1 MTISILIATDNNEQ
15 AQKIVAQLAIDYE
28 DIVISISHKSSIND
42 FDKHQPDIL
51 ILAFANLAIVE
62 QYYDDLYQS
71 SSHITI
77 CTHRTLLLCHK
88 DDLNQAHELC
98 KQETYDDYIL
108 FWPEPYDNHQLPRT
122 IHHATLSLEAAKLS
136 AANAEITHQVRRLT
150 NPQPKFETT
159 LKSAYQLLETIKQ
172 TIEQIKLDQTDVLT
186 SFLQSLSLT
195 EFHDLIDNSADKNL
209 EPLIKELQE
218 NLIYQHLSQLD
229 LPLFKINK
237 CLNDLQPQV
246 TALIDDV
253 RLLQVVVHKSQPTV
267 LIVDDDKFTQML
279 INDIVSTENYSVL
292 YASSGIEALKTLR
305 KHKPDIILMDM
316 KMPTLDGVETIRRIK
331 DSPKF
336 ASIPIIMVTGN
347 NAKKDV
353 IESLKAGAA
362 DFVFKPI
369 SHGILLDKM
378 EALLN

>member
-1 MTISILIATDNNEQ
+1 MTISILIATDNNDQ

-28 DIVISISHKSSIND
+28 DIVISISSQLSIND

-88 DDLNQAHELC
+88 DDLEQAHELC
-98 KQETYDDYIL
+98 KQEVYDDYIL
-108 FWPEPYDNHQLPRT
+108 FWPESYDKYQLPRA
-122 IHHATLSLEAAKLS
+122 IYHATLSLEAAKLY
-136 AANAEITHQVRRLT
+136 ATNTEITNQIRRLT
-150 NPQPKFETT
+150 NPEPKFEATI
-159 LKSAYQLLETIKQ
+159 KSAYQLLETINQ
-172 TIEQIKLDQTDVLT
+172 TIDQIKLDQTDVLT
-186 SFLQSLSLT
+186 SFLQSLSLA
-195 EFHDLIDNSADKNL
+195 EFYDLIDNSADKNL

-218 NLIYQHLSQLD
+218 NLIYPHLSQLD

-246 TALIDDV
+246 NALINDV
-253 RLLQVVVHKSQPTV
+253 RLLQVVVHKSAPTV

-316 KMPTLDGVETIRRIK
+316 NMPSLDGVETIRRIK

-336 ASIPIIMVTGN
+336 SSIPIIMVTGN

-378 EALLN
+378 ETLLN

>member
-1 MTISILIATDNNEQ
+1 MTISILIATDNNDQ

-28 DIVISISHKSSIND
+28 DIVISISSQLSIND

-51 ILAFANLAIVE
+51 ILAFANLAKVAK
-62 QYYDDLYQS
+62 YYDDLYQS
-71 SSHITI
+71 SSHFTI

-88 DDLNQAHELC
+88 DDLDQAHVLC
-98 KQETYDDYIL
+98 KQEIYDDYIL
-108 FWPEPYDNHQLPRT
+108 FWPEPYDNYQLPRA
-122 IHHATLSLEAAKLS
+122 IYQATLSLDAAKLYATNS
-136 AANAEITHQVRRLT
+136 EITNQIRRLT
-150 NPQPKFETT
+150 NPEPKFETS
-159 LKSAYQLLETIKQ
+159 LKSAYQLLETINQ
-172 TIEQIKLDQTDVLT
+172 TIEQIKLDQTDVLA
-186 SFLQSLSLT
+186 SFLQSLSLA
-195 EFHDLIDNSADKNL
+195 EFYDLIDNSADKNL

-218 NLIYQHLSQLD
+218 NLIFPHLSQLD

-246 TALIDDV
+246 NALINDV
-253 RLLQVVVHKSQPTV
+253 RLLQVVVHKSAPTV

-316 KMPTLDGVETIRRIK
+316 NMPSLDGVETIRRIK

-336 ASIPIIMVTGN
+336 SSIPIIMVTGN

-378 EALLN
+378 ETLLN